1 MKSDYVRVKDYIPDI
16 YVELRYASERNFTHT
31 KVYDF
36 DEAYLRLGTTLK
48 LKKVQEELKELGYSL
63 KIWDAYRPFT
73 AQQYFWELIH
83 DDEFVADPT
92 NGPKTHNFGNVVDV
106 TLVKSDGS
114 EIDMPTE
121 FDDFTSQASRDYSWL
136 SGNPL
141 KHVLLLEETMEK
153 YGFIGYEGE
162 WWHYTD
168 EDSYD
173 YVEFKPNER
182 HS

>member
-1 MKSDYVRVKDYIPDI
+1 MKSDFVRVKDYIPDI
-16 YVELRYASERNFTHT
+16 YVELRYATERNFTHT

-36 DEAYLRLGTTLK
+36 DEAYLRRGTTLK
-48 LKKVQEELKELGYSL
+48 LKKVQEELKEIGYSL

-73 AQQYFWELIH
+73 AQQYFWEL
-83 DDEFVADPT
+83 
-92 NGPKTHNFGNVVDV
+92 NVVDV

-121 FDDFTSQASRDYSWL
+121 FDDFTSKASRDYSWL
-136 SGNPL
+136 TGSPL

-168 EDSYD
+168 EDAYE
-173 YVEFKPNER
+173 YIEFNPNER

>member
-16 YVELRYASERNFTHT
+16 YEELRYATECNFTHT

-73 AQQYFWELIH
+73 AQQYFWKLIH

-121 FDDFTSQASRDYSWL
+121 FDDFTSKASRDYSWL
-136 SGNPL
+136 TGSTL
-141 KHVLLLEETMEK
+141 KHVLLLEESVKQKSIKTYK
-153 YGFIGYEGE
+153 KRR
-162 WWHYTD
+162 T
-168 EDSYD
+168 
-173 YVEFKPNER
+173 
-182 HS
+182 

>member
-1 MKSDYVRVKDYIPDI
+1 M
-16 YVELRYASERNFTHT
+16 
-31 KVYDF
+31 
-36 DEAYLRLGTTLK
+36 
-48 LKKVQEELKELGYSL
+48 
-63 KIWDAYRPFT
+63 
-73 AQQYFWELIH
+73 
-83 DDEFVADPT
+83 
-92 NGPKTHNFGNVVDV
+92 

-136 SGNPL
+136 TGDPL

-162 WWHYTD
+162 WWHYID

-173 YVEFKPNER
+173 YIEFKPNER

>member
-1 MKSDYVRVKDYIPDI
+1 MKSDYVRVNDYIPDI
-16 YVELRYASERNFTHT
+16 YVELRYATERNFTHT

-48 LKKVQEELKELGYSL
+48 LKKVQEELKEIGYSL

-73 AQQYFWELIH
+73 AQQYFWKLIH

-92 NGPKTHNFGNVVDV
+92 YGPKTHNFGNVVDV

-114 EIDMPTE
+114 EIAMPTE
-121 FDDFTSQASRDYSWL
+121 FDDFTSKASRDYSWL
-136 SGNPL
+136 AGSPL

-153 YGFIGYEGE
+153 YGFIAYEGE

-173 YVEFKPNER
+173 YIEFKPNER

>member
-1 MKSDYVRVKDYIPDI
+1 MKDDYVRVKDYIPDI
-16 YVELRYASERNFTHT
+16 YEDLRYATERNFTHT

-36 DEAYLRLGTTLK
+36 NEAYLRKGTTLK
-48 LKKVQEELKELGYSL
+48 LKKVQEELKRLGYSL

-92 NGPKTHNFGNVVDV
+92 YGPKTHNFGNVVDV

-121 FDDFTSQASRDYSWL
+121 FDNFTSQASRDYSWL
-136 SGNPL
+136 AGSSL
-141 KHVLLLEETMEK
+141 EHVLLLEEIMEK

-168 EDSYD
+168 KDSYE
-173 YVEFKPNER
+173 YIEFNPNER

>member
-1 MKSDYVRVKDYIPDI
+1 MILRVKQ
-16 YVELRYASERNFTHT
+16 VEIIH
-31 KVYDF
+31 
-36 DEAYLRLGTTLK
+36 
-48 LKKVQEELKELGYSL
+48 GYPG
-63 KIWDAYRPFT
+63 D
-73 AQQYFWELIH
+73 
-83 DDEFVADPT
+83 
-92 NGPKTHNFGNVVDV
+92 
-106 TLVKSDGS
+106 
-114 EIDMPTE
+114 
-121 FDDFTSQASRDYSWL
+121 
-136 SGNPL
+136 PL

>member
-16 YVELRYASERNFTHT
+16 YVELRYATERNFTHT

-48 LKKVQEELKELGYSL
+48 LKKVQEELKGLGYSL

-114 EIDMPTE
+114 DIDMPTE
-121 FDDFTSQASRDYSWL
+121 FDDFTSKASRDYSWL
-136 SGNPL
+136 SGDPL
-141 KHVLLLEETMEK
+141 KYVLLLEKSVKQISIKTYK
-153 YGFIGYEGE
+153 KRQ
-162 WWHYTD
+162 T
-168 EDSYD
+168 
-173 YVEFKPNER
+173 
-182 HS
+182 

>member
-1 MKSDYVRVKDYIPDI
+1 MKDDYVRVKDYIPDI
-16 YVELRYASERNFTHT
+16 YEDLRYATKRNFTHT

-48 LKKVQEELKELGYSL
+48 LKKVQEELKGLGYRL

-73 AQQYFWELIH
+73 AQRYFWELIH

-121 FDDFTSQASRDYSWL
+121 FDDFTSKASRDYSWL
-136 SGNPL
+136 TGSPL

-168 EDSYD
+168 EESYE
-173 YVEFKPNER
+173 YIEFNPKER

>member
-1 MKSDYVRVKDYIPDI
+1 M
-16 YVELRYASERNFTHT
+16 
-31 KVYDF
+31 
-36 DEAYLRLGTTLK
+36 
-48 LKKVQEELKELGYSL
+48 
-63 KIWDAYRPFT
+63 
-73 AQQYFWELIH
+73 IH

-121 FDDFTSQASRDYSWL
+121 FDDFTSKASRDYLWL
-136 SGNPL
+136 SGDPL